1 MIRLILENI
10 ILFLLPTAMYVIYTM
25 IRRSEE
31 KDNTLTRA
39 LNAAPLVPL
48 FTVGFI
54 LMISVL
60 AYFGSK
66 SKGGQ
71 PGQVYHP
78 PEVVN
83 GKIKPGRFE

>member
-10 ILFLLPTAMYVIYTM
+10 ILFLLPTLMYVIYTM
-25 IRRSEE
+25 IRRADE
-31 KDNTLTRA
+31 KENTVSRA
-39 LNAAPLVPL
+39 LNSAPLVPL
-48 FTVGFI
+48 FAFGFV

-60 AYFGSK
+60 AYFGAQSK
-66 SKGGQ
+66 SGN

-83 GKIKPGRFE
+83 GKVKPGHFE

>member
-10 ILFLLPTAMYVIYTM
+10 ILFLLPTLMYVIYIM
-25 IRRSEE
+25 IRRSKE
-31 KDNTLTRA
+31 KENTVSRA
-39 LNAAPLVPL
+39 LNSAPLVPL
-48 FTVGFI
+48 FTIGFI

-60 AYFGSK
+60 AYFGTKSK
-66 SKGGQ
+66 SGQ
-71 PGQVYHP
+71 PGQVYRP